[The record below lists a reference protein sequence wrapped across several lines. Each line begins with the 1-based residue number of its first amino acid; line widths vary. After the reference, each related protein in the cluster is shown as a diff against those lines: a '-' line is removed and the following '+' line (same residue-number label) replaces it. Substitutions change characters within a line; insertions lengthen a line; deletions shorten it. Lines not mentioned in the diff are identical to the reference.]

1 MTLLTH
7 FQTLNHPTIPK
18 VYFYLLT
25 SPKFDFGEV
34 EKALFQMFAKH
45 WGIIYFLLTNPKC
58 DLCEV
63 KKAMFQ
69 GLACHFELTFG
80 LLANPKCDLDESK
93 ARMALSTY
101 FEPLGQP
108 KVLYFKG

>member
-7 FQTLNHPTIPK
+7 FQPLNHPTIPK
-18 VYFYLLT
+18 VYFCQLT
-25 SPKFDFGEV
+25 SPKFDCV
-34 EKALFQMFAKH
+34 DVLKALFQMVANH

-80 LLANPKCDLDESK
+80 LLANPKCDLDEDEK
-93 ARMALSTY
+93 LC
-101 FEPLGQP
+101 
-108 KVLYFKG
+108 VKGSHGTLNLF